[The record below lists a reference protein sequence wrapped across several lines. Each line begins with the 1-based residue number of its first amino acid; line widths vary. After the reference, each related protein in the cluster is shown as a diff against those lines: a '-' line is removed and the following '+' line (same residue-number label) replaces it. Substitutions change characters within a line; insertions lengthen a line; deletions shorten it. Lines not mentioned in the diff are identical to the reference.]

1 MILAVDVDYRDAVA
15 SISGIYFSSWKDPRA
30 TEVFH
35 STSEV
40 SEDYRPGQFYKREL
54 PCIMRL
60 LNEHALTPEVIVIDG
75 YVYLGDE
82 SNPGLGMYL
91 YNELEGR
98 IPIIGVAKKRF
109 KNTSA
114 ESEIYRG
121 DSEHPLYVTSV
132 GLDLETA
139 KKNVHAMH
147 GKNRVPTLLKYVD
160 HECRR
165 N

>member
-1 MILAVDVDYRDAVA
+1 
-15 SISGIYFSSWKDPRA
+15 
-30 TEVFH
+30 
-35 STSEV
+35 
-40 SEDYRPGQFYKREL
+40 
-54 PCIMRL
+54 MRL

-82 SNPGLGMYL
+82 SNPGLGMHL

-109 KNTSA
+109 KNTTA
-114 ESEIYRG
+114 ESEVYRG
-121 DSEHPLYVTSV
+121 NSEHPLYVTSV

-147 GKNRVPTLLKYVD
+147 GKHRVPTLLKYVD
-160 HECRR
+160 HKCRR